1 MIEISTVLRRRL
13 LTLAGFTV
21 ALMASVSVATGV
33 SQYRIVVIDP
43 MLTSMLFQ
51 PHNPS
56 TRDDDTANGS
66 AVFRHPHDPF
76 APGSTVLVRES
87 SGSRVS
93 APGLARRF
101 QQHQMIANR
110 FPALLAQQADSHES
124 FPQAAHDTTAFADS
138 TTRRC
143 QLPPGVKPD
152 IENCAETDG

>member
-1 MIEISTVLRRRL
+1 MIEISTVSRRRL
-13 LTLAGFTV
+13 LTLAGFTAV
-21 ALMASVSVATGV
+21 LMASVGVATGV
-33 SQYRIVVIDP
+33 SQHRILAIEP
-43 MLTSMLFQ
+43 MLASMLSR
-51 PHNPS
+51 PHNPNTS
-56 TRDDDTANGS
+56 SDKSSKDPV
-66 AVFRHPHDPF
+66 VFHHPHDPF
-76 APGSTVLVRES
+76 APGSTVLVRAS
-87 SGSRVS
+87 SDSRVS

-143 QLPPGVKPD
+143 QLPSGVKPD